1 MAIIQK
7 EDRMSWNALKL
18 KMLNLKYR
26 EAKILSNGHT
36 PNPGL
41 ETWSFNAVPFIL
53 YKEIEPKD
61 LELYSVLYN

>member
-1 MAIIQK
+1 
-7 EDRMSWNALKL
+7 
-18 KMLNLKYR
+18 MLNLKYR
-26 EAKILSNGHT
+26 EAKILSKGHP